1 MVFLSMPS
9 LVSALHAS
17 RKLAR
22 LAGSVLRLRCKEAC
36 VRVRVRYRVTLLREI
51 NNKQEW

>member
-22 LAGSVLRLRCKEAC
+22 LAGSVLRLRCKEAS
-36 VRVRVRYRVTLLREI
+36 VRVRYRVTLLREI